1 VRGKG
6 FMIGVEFVKDAVRK
20 TPWDDRAKAMR
31 RELFVNG
38 LLMHTCGSYDN
49 ALRFMAPLTIE
60 DPLLERGLAVFEQA
74 LSNLD
79 AAPAE
84 RSPVPPV
91 SSSPAR
97 PHPAPVEEPG
107 LVPPHRPAQS
117 PPPPGRSLP

>member
-1 VRGKG
+1 
-6 FMIGVEFVKDAVRK
+6 
-20 TPWDDRAKAMR
+20 
-31 RELFVNG
+31 
-38 LLMHTCGSYDN
+38 
-49 ALRFMAPLTIE
+49 MAPLTIE

-84 RSPVPPV
+84 RSPIPPV

-107 LVPPHRPAQS
+107 LMPPHHPAQS
-117 PPPPGRSLP
+117 PPPPGRSLPQSERPAGASLLRRRPVGRY